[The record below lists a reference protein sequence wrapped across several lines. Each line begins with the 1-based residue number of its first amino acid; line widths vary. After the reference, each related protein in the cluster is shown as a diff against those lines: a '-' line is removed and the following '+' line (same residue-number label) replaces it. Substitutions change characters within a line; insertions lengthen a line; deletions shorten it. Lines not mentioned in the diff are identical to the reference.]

1 MSLSVAYLFQLAT
14 QYHMDHKSFVR
25 SEFLRQTDN
34 VQSAFTVYDNITKGN
49 CVSFIFFFHTQK
61 KMLNIKLI
69 RLHLFTCTEA
79 RRSLILQIFQQ
90 SNNQSRAI
98 LFFAVIEITHFD
110 RVRNYLDHFRGTK
123 YINILRSQAFEYPPY
138 GRQSSKPASIHHLHI
153 QNHPCD
159 REQRLVW
166 SQQEG

>member
-1 MSLSVAYLFQLAT
+1 M
-14 QYHMDHKSFVR
+14 
-25 SEFLRQTDN
+25 
-34 VQSAFTVYDNITKGN
+34 YDNITKGN
-49 CVSFIFFFHTQK
+49 SVSFLFFLAQK
-61 KMLNIKLI
+61 KLLNIKLI
-69 RLHLFTCTEA
+69 RLHLFTCAEA
-79 RRSLILQIFQQ
+79 RRSLILEIFQQ

-98 LFFAVIEITHFD
+98 LFYAVIEITHFD

-123 YINILRSQAFEYPPY
+123 YINILRSQAFEYAPY
-138 GRQSSKPASIHHLHI
+138 RRQYSKPASIHHLHI

>member
-1 MSLSVAYLFQLAT
+1 MSNLPILCMTILQRETVFLS
-14 QYHMDHKSFVR
+14 
-25 SEFLRQTDN
+25 
-34 VQSAFTVYDNITKGN
+34 
-49 CVSFIFFFHTQK
+49 FFFLTQK
-61 KMLNIKLI
+61 KLLNIKLI

-79 RRSLILQIFQQ
+79 RRSLILEIFQQ

-98 LFFAVIEITHFD
+98 LFYAVIEITHFD

-123 YINILRSQAFEYPPY
+123 YINILRSQAFEYAPY
-138 GRQSSKPASIHHLHI
+138 GRQYSKPASIHHLHI